1 MKQRLRRRLR
11 ALQRHP
17 GSSRGA
23 RRGPGSRKRSFR
35 GRKHPQAKAAGQA
48 PVRSCCPPAGHRG
61 SPAERERALAQARE
75 AGARQP
81 LWASPHGPMG
91 PTAEHAS
98 TRQHLPV
105 SALLGALHQSSPRRG
120 PLSPRSPRS
129 AARACRSQRR
139 GRTQDRLT
147 CLPDCTSPPSSPRP
161 LSVASPRLLLRSRSP
176 RSSDASGLEAG
187 RRPRSGKSRKPFVH
201 AKREARTSS
210 APNLRGLKPQDEDLP
225 PELAHRTDFAPR
237 AEPTDWSRSRPRVE
251 GGR

>member
-35 GRKHPQAKAAGQA
+35 GRKHPQAKAARQA

-98 TRQHLPV
+98 TRQHTPAPACLCSAGSSAPILTAAGASQPSLP
-105 SALLGALHQSSPRRG
+105 SLRR
-120 PLSPRSPRS
+120 SR
-129 AARACRSQRR
+129 
-139 GRTQDRLT
+139 
-147 CLPDCTSPPSSPRP
+147 
-161 LSVASPRLLLRSRSP
+161 LSVAEARPHARSPHVPPRLHVT
-176 RSSDASGLEAG
+176 A
-187 RRPRSGKSRKPFVH
+187 F
-201 AKREARTSS
+201 
-210 APNLRGLKPQDEDLP
+210 
-225 PELAHRTDFAPR
+225 FAPPALCR
-237 AEPTDWSRSRPRVE
+237 ISPPPPAVSKSSVL
-251 GGR
+251 